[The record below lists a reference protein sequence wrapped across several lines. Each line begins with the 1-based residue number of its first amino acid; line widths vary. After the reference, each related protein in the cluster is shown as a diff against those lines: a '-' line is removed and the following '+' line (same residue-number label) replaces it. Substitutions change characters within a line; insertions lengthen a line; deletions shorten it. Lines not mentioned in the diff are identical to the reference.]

1 MYKAYRQYVYIIHK
15 LIINNIVASIKRG
28 INYLMHNRTQFC
40 DSIVKNF
47 FAWLPDKQYLSLR
60 FRFQMGRWVDWKNP
74 TLYQDKLQW
83 LKIYNRQERYTEMV
97 DKVAVKKYVA
107 RIIGEKYIIPTLGV
121 WSHFDDIDF
130 DTLPN
135 QFVLKTNNGGGNT
148 GVVVCKDKSTLDKA
162 KAKQCL
168 ENSLRSSI
176 YKSLREWPYKNVV
189 PKIFAESYMEDDSE
203 FNKGGLTDYKFTC
216 FDGKAENVMVCCDRN
231 TGNTKFYFFSRE
243 WNLLPLNKR
252 GKETDRNFTLPKPD
266 CMDEMFEIAGK
277 LSEGIPFLRVDL
289 YCINGRPY
297 FGETTFFP
305 QSGLDPNI
313 LPETEL
319 QFGNEI
325 KL

>member
-28 INYLMHNRTQFC
+28 ISYLMHNRTQFC

-135 QFVLKTNNGGGNT
+135 QFVLKTNNGGGCPKT
-148 GVVVCKDKSTLDKA
+148 YWDI
-162 KAKQCL
+162 KQIAL
-168 ENSLRSSI
+168 VN
-176 YKSLREWPYKNVV
+176 
-189 PKIFAESYMEDDSE
+189 
-203 FNKGGLTDYKFTC
+203 
-216 FDGKAENVMVCCDRN
+216 
-231 TGNTKFYFFSRE
+231 FYFFYYSC
-243 WNLLPLNKR
+243 LTLYII
-252 GKETDRNFTLPKPD
+252 ETQLF
-266 CMDEMFEIAGK
+266 C
-277 LSEGIPFLRVDL
+277 L
-289 YCINGRPY
+289 Y
-297 FGETTFFP
+297 
-305 QSGLDPNI
+305 L
-313 LPETEL
+313 
-319 QFGNEI
+319 
-325 KL
+325 